1 MKATNH
7 FTRTILTY
15 LEQRAQTDSLFA
27 DTFAKENKK
36 NHNYCKI
43 LINNQNIMTKIL

>member
-1 MKATNH
+1 MEEELIKT
-7 FTRTILTY
+7 
-15 LEQRAQTDSLFA
+15 
-27 DTFAKENKK
+27 KNKK